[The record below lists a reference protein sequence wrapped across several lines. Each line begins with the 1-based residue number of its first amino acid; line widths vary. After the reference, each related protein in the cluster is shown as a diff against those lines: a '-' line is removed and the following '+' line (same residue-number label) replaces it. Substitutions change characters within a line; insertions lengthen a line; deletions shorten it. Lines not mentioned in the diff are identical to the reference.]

1 MSLYSA
7 FYNTGQSALYSAF
20 YMRNRGPSAIAWSS
34 LETTN
39 TFKQRTKKQTKPQ
52 RKPPSVSSRFLSL
65 ASSLLFPVLSLR
77 TCMWPLFLS
86 WLAVFSPLI
95 SLRTCCGWTSSVVV
109 VPASRTWMYHSLRK
123 RTTTTKNLSVIRT
136 LFQRRNTPSNLRYPT
151 FFESANVSRSLP
163 VAFSSS
169 SQGLDRRSNTM
180 GTTKMAAI
188 TTTTTALRGGGRGGG
203 GASASTAPGEPVP
216 ATTINEGCSKLRAL
230 RKKMHALNLDV
241 YIVPSDDPHLSEYV
255 PDAYKRRAYLSGF
268 TVRTFSVTKTQ
279 QKQQNTPTAS
289 SR

>member
-1 MSLYSA
+1 
-7 FYNTGQSALYSAF
+7 
-20 YMRNRGPSAIAWSS
+20 
-34 LETTN
+34 
-39 TFKQRTKKQTKPQ
+39 
-52 RKPPSVSSRFLSL
+52 
-65 ASSLLFPVLSLR
+65 
-77 TCMWPLFLS
+77 
-86 WLAVFSPLI
+86 
-95 SLRTCCGWTSSVVV
+95 
-109 VPASRTWMYHSLRK
+109 
-123 RTTTTKNLSVIRT
+123 
-136 LFQRRNTPSNLRYPT
+136 
-151 FFESANVSRSLP
+151 
-163 VAFSSS
+163 
-169 SQGLDRRSNTM
+169 
-180 GTTKMAAI
+180 MAAI
-188 TTTTTALRGGGRGGG
+188 TTTTTALRGGGEGGG